1 VASLVVLWTVVC
13 QVCHGAED
21 PNIPRPVAEIERLL
35 LQDDFSI
42 EHSQDNRFEGDRTQR
57 VLLRLSDGERMKV
70 KWAEFARG
78 GEVFNNSP
86 RYEIACY
93 ELQKLFLDEAE
104 FVVPP
109 TVARAFDLDWYRTT
123 YPDAQP
129 TFKDYLSVLVTLQF
143 WLFNVAN
150 FDGWDEDRFRVD
162 PIYAKNVG
170 NFNVFTYL
178 ARHSDSNTGNFK
190 IALAMYPPR
199 IFAVDNGIS
208 IGEAQSDQGSQWRNL
223 VVDRLPVAT
232 VERLRRIRGAD
243 IEAALGVVAQFEVR
257 GRRLVTVTPTK
268 PLNLKK
274 GTRVRDDVIQIGLT
288 SWEMKGIE
296 TRLKRLLE
304 HVDKG
309 RITTFRPQPSNRP

>member
-1 VASLVVLWTVVC
+1 VVL
-13 QVCHGAED
+13 G
-21 PNIPRPVAEIERLL
+21 
-35 LQDDFSI
+35 
-42 EHSQDNRFEGDRTQR
+42 
-57 VLLRLSDGERMKV
+57 LSDGERMKV

-93 ELQKLFLDEAE
+93 ELQKLFLDEAD

-109 TVARAFDLDWYRTT
+109 TLARAFDLAWYRKT
-123 YPDAQP
+123 YPDAEP

-143 WLFNVAN
+143 WLFNVVD
-150 FDGWDEDRFRVD
+150 FDGWDKDRFHVD
-162 PIYAKNVG
+162 PIYAKNLG

-178 ARHSDSNTGNFK
+178 ARQSDSNTGNFK
-190 IALAMYPPR
+190 IAGAEFPPR

-208 IGEAQSDQGSQWRNL
+208 IGEAESNQGSQWRNL
-223 VVDRLPVAT
+223 VVDRLPIAT
-232 VERLRRIRGAD
+232 VERLRRISGAD
-243 IEAALGVVAQFEVR
+243 IESALGAVAQFEAR

-268 PLNLKK
+268 PLNLKG
-274 GTRVRDDVIQIGLT
+274 GTRIRDGVIQIGLT
-288 SWEMKGIE
+288 LWEMKGIE

-309 RITTFRPQPSNRP
+309 RITTFRPAPSNRP